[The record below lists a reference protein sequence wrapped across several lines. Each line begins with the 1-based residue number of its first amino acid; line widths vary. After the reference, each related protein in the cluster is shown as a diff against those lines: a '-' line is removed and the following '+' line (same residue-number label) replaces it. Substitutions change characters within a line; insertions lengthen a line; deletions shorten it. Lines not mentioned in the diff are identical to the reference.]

1 MGAAKLWPVEQACIR
16 EAADAL
22 LFSRDL
28 DDQDARQAL
37 AAVSVL
43 MDDLINAERWT
54 PTRSR
59 ELLDDI
65 WGCGPAAAVDLP
77 AAA

>member
-1 MGAAKLWPVEQACIR
+1 MTFTPNSTGAP
-16 EAADAL
+16 
-22 LFSRDL
+22 
-28 DDQDARQAL
+28 
-37 AAVSVL
+37 
-43 MDDLINAERWT
+43 LINADRWT
-54 PTRSR
+54 PTRAR